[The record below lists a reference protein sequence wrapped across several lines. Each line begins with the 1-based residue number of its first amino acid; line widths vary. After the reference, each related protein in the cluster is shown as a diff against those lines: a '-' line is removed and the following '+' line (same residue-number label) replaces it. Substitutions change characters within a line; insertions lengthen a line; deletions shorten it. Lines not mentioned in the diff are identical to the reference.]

1 MNQDAINMILDE
13 EVTFYIDKENRT
25 EVYVE
30 YLNAEKVKCF
40 ESINSRFFEAFLGIR
55 YHDLTGEATRPSFK
69 QALNLRMDYA
79 IYYKENP
86 VTIHR
91 RIAGNLSKGIV
102 YYLADD
108 LQSHVVVTADGCK
121 IRKQS
126 ELKFLK
132 SIEDSE
138 QVRPE
143 SGGKYLD
150 LILPKLN
157 MSADDALL
165 YAIYLIH
172 GFCRDSNHFAAVIS
186 SAKGTGKSTLSR
198 YTSELVAPCRTSIT
212 LQPNTEDDLK
222 TILANNYV
230 VAFDNTKTF
239 SEAFSNILCPAI
251 TGGTATKRK
260 LYTNGE
266 QVVYKL
272 HNMILINGIGVVPYK
287 ADLAERSLYF
297 ELKPIPSDKRR
308 TDSEIWEEFERD
320 KPRIL
325 GAIFNTLSHAMRIL
339 PTVKIEK
346 LHRMA
351 EAHKEM
357 TAIALAL
364 GIKQEAFQRILDSNM
379 QKLNETYAENNEFV
393 SFVLKYMEKRGKVE
407 LAASDLYKDMY
418 RFLCESVS
426 GDKSFFP
433 GNESRLSRKLNEER
447 DALLHEGYQFERS
460 PNSKNSYLKISRV
473 PQRQMTKAQKEVAEA
488 RRKYLLDS
496 ASLDD

>member
-1 MNQDAINMILDE
+1 MNQDAIDTILDD
-13 EVTFYIDKENRT
+13 EVTFYVDEQNRA

-30 YLNAEKVKCF
+30 YLNAENVKSF
-40 ESINSRFFEAFLGIR
+40 EPVNSRFFEAFLGIR
-55 YHDLTGEATRPSFK
+55 YNDLTGENARPNFK
-69 QALNLRMDYA
+69 QALALRMDRA

-91 RIAGNLSKGIV
+91 RITGNLSKGIT
-102 YYLADD
+102 YFLADD
-108 LQSHVVVTADGCK
+108 QWRYVVVTEKKPK
-121 IRKQS
+121 ISKKS
-126 ELKFLK
+126 DFKFLK
-132 SIEDSE
+132 TIEDRE

-143 SGGKYLD
+143 PGGDYLD
-150 LILPKLN
+150 LVLPKLN
-157 MSADDALL
+157 MSDDDALL
-165 YAIYLIH
+165 YAIYLVH

-186 SAKGTGKSTLSR
+186 SSKGTGKSTLSR
-198 YTSELVAPCRTSIT
+198 MTSELISPCRTSIT
-212 LQPNTEDDLK
+212 IQPNTEDDLK

-230 VAFDNTKTF
+230 AAFDNTRTF

-260 LYTNGE
+260 LYTNSD

-272 HNMILINGIGVVPYK
+272 HNMILINGIDVVPYK

-308 TDSEIWEEFERD
+308 TDSEIWEEFEQD

-325 GAIFNTLSHAMRIL
+325 GAIFNTLSSAMQIL

-346 LHRMA
+346 YHRMA

-364 GIKQEAFQRILDSNM
+364 GIEQSEFQRILDANM
-379 QKLNETYAENNEFV
+379 QKLNETYAKNNAFV

-407 LAASDLYKDMY
+407 LAVSDLYNDMY
-418 RFLCESVS
+418 RFLYESTP

-433 GNESRLSRKLNEER
+433 GNDSRLSRKLNEER

-460 PNSKNSYLKISRV
+460 SNSKHNCIKISRV
-473 PQRQMTKAQKEVAEA
+473 PQRQMTKEQKAVAEA
-488 RRKYLLDS
+488 RRKYLISS
-496 ASLDD
+496 ASNDD